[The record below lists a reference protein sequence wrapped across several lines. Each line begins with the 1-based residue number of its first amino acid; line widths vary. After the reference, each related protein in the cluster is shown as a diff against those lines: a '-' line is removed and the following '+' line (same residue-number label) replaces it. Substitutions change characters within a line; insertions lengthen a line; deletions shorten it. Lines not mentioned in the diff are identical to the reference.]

1 MPIQRLSDQLINQIA
16 AGEVVERPAAVVKE
30 LVENSLDAGARRIEI
45 DLEQGGLALIRV
57 RDDGRGIAREELGL
71 ALCRHATSKIASLVD
86 LENVGSLGFRGEALP
101 SILSVSRL
109 SLSSRTADDAHGWKV
124 AGAGSA
130 DEHAVPEPMALAP
143 GTTVEVC
150 DLFFN
155 TPARRKFLRS
165 PATELRHA
173 DQWLRR
179 LALARMDVALALRHE
194 RRRVLDLAPMQGDG
208 TARVAAI
215 CGADFVEHGVPVD
228 ESRLDMRLTG
238 WFARPSFSRSSTDL
252 QYFFV
257 NGRCVRDRLVA
268 FALRRALAD
277 AMHSTRHPA
286 FVLYLEL
293 DPRAVDVNVHPQKTE
308 VRFRDSARVHDF
320 LFGAVQQ
327 RLRDLRPQS
336 DQHRVEWTQPADR
349 SERAAEGSERSNSI
363 LAGRTA
369 WPTQPARLPF
379 EVREPDLAR
388 TAWGLL
394 AQAREPLEGRA
405 AADAAGAVPETDY
418 VLGRALG
425 QLHGIYILAQN
436 ARGLVL
442 VDAHAA
448 HERVLY
454 ERMKQDL
461 AEGTIPAQTLLVP
474 EPIHLAEDEADA
486 LEMRREELARLGLV
500 IDRAGPATL
509 LVRAAPGLLAREDL
523 PSLVAGLVRDEGR
536 PAPHAHLGEVLDA
549 QSRVLADVACRAA
562 IKANR
567 RLTVPEMDALLR
579 DMERT
584 ALSDQCNHGR
594 PTWVQLDLSSLD
606 RLFLR
611 GR

>member
-1 MPIQRLSDQLINQIA
+1 MPIRLLPDVLINQIA

-30 LVENSLDAGARRIEI
+30 LVENSLDAGARRIEV

-57 RDDGRGIAREELGL
+57 RDDGRGIELDELPL
-71 ALCRHATSKIASLVD
+71 ALARHATSKIASLAD
-86 LENVGSLGFRGEALP
+86 LESVDSLGFRGEALP

-109 SLSSRTADDAHGWKV
+109 TLGSRTATSEHGWSV
-124 AGAGSA
+124 SGAGAFDSSVA
-130 DEHAVPEPMALAP
+130 PQALAHPP
-143 GTTVEVC
+143 GTSVEVC

-155 TPARRKFLRS
+155 TPARRKFLKS
-165 PATELRHA
+165 PSTELRHA
-173 DQWLRR
+173 EQWLRR
-179 LALARMDVALALRHE
+179 LALGRTDVGLVLRHE
-194 RRRVLDLAPMQGDG
+194 RRRLMDLAPVTDDATRDARLKAVCGDEFLEH
-208 TARVAAI
+208 RVL
-215 CGADFVEHGVPVD
+215 VD
-228 ESRLDMRLTG
+228 ESRHDLRLTG
-238 WFARPSFSRSSTDL
+238 WFARPSFSRASADL
-252 QYFFV
+252 QYFYV

-293 DPRAVDVNVHPQKTE
+293 DARAVDVNVHPQKTE

-327 RLRDLRPQS
+327 RLRDLRPEA
-336 DQHRVEWTQPADR
+336 DQHRVHFAGLPASGDQGASPMAR
-349 SERAAEGSERSNSI
+349 PWSTN
-363 LAGRTA
+363 TA
-369 WPTQPARLPF
+369 SLPLSA
-379 EVREPDLAR
+379 REPSFAQ
-388 TAWGLL
+388 TAWGLM
-394 AQAREPLEGRA
+394 R
-405 AADAAGAVPETDY
+405 DAASAGPSATTAEPIPAQEFA
-418 VLGRALG
+418 LGRALA
-425 QLHGIYILAQN
+425 QLHGVFILAEN

-454 ERMKQDL
+454 ERMKREL
-461 AEGTIPAQTLLVP
+461 AEGPVPSQAMLVP
-474 EPIHLAEDEADA
+474 EPIHVAEDEADA
-486 LEMRREELARLGLV
+486 LEARREELSGLGISL
-500 IDRAGPATL
+500 DRVGPATVV
-509 LVRAAPGLLAREDL
+509 VRAAPPLLGREDVAAL
-523 PSLVAGLVRDEGR
+523 IAGLVRDEGR

-567 RLTVPEMDALLR
+567 RLSLPEMDALLR

-584 ALSDQCNHGR
+584 ELADQCNHGR
-594 PTWVQLDLSSLD
+594 PTWVQLEMSELD

>member
-1 MPIQRLSDQLINQIA
+1 MPIRQLPDVLINQIA

-30 LVENSLDAGARRIEI
+30 LVENSLDAGAQRIEV

-57 RDDGRGIAREELGL
+57 RDDGRGIARDELPL
-71 ALCRHATSKIASLVD
+71 ALARHATSKIASLAD

-101 SILSVSRL
+101 SILSVSRMTL
-109 SLSSRTADDAHGWKV
+109 TSRTADAEHGWSV
-124 AGAGSA
+124 AGAGSF
-130 DEHAVPEPMALAP
+130 DGSAP
-143 GTTVEVC
+143 QAQAHPRGTSIEVC

-155 TPARRKFLRS
+155 TPARRKFLKS
-165 PATELRHA
+165 PSTELRHA
-173 DQWLRR
+173 EQWLRR
-179 LALARMDVALALRHE
+179 LALGRPDVALTLRHE
-194 RRRVLDLAPMQGDG
+194 RRRLMDLMPVTDDATRDARLKAVCGDEFLEHRVL
-208 TARVAAI
+208 
-215 CGADFVEHGVPVD
+215 VD
-228 ESRLDMRLTG
+228 ESRHDFRLTG
-238 WFARPSFSRSSTDL
+238 WFARPSFSRASADL
-252 QYFFV
+252 QYFYV

-293 DPRAVDVNVHPQKTE
+293 DARAVDVNVHPQKTE

-327 RLRDLRPQS
+327 RLRDLRPQA
-336 DQHRVEWTQPADR
+336 DQHRVSFGGLPAALPGD
-349 SERAAEGSERSNSI
+349 SSQSSSGATDAPSAPRAWLPG
-363 LAGRTA
+363 TA
-369 WPTQPARLPF
+369 SLPLTAR
-379 EVREPDLAR
+379 EATIAH
-388 TAWGLL
+388 TAWGMMRD
-394 AQAREPLEGRA
+394 APAMEARSSEPA
-405 AADAAGAVPETDY
+405 ASQDY
-418 VLGRALG
+418 ALG
-425 QLHGIYILAQN
+425 HALAQLHGVFILAQN

-454 ERMKQDL
+454 ERMKREL
-461 AEGTIPAQTLLVP
+461 AEGPVPSQALLVP
-474 EPIHLAEDEADA
+474 EPIHVAEDEADV
-486 LEMRREELARLGLV
+486 LESRRDELSDLGISL
-500 IDRAGPATL
+500 DRVGPATVVVRSAPPL
-509 LVRAAPGLLAREDL
+509 LGREDVSAL
-523 PSLVAGLVRDEGR
+523 IAGLVRDEGR

-567 RLTVPEMDALLR
+567 RLTLPEMHALLR

-584 ALSDQCNHGR
+584 ELADQCNHGR
-594 PTWVQLDLSSLD
+594 PTWVQLEMAELD

>member
-1 MPIQRLSDQLINQIA
+1 MPIRLLPDVLINQIA

-30 LVENSLDAGARRIEI
+30 LVENSLDAGARRIEV
-45 DLEQGGLALIRV
+45 DLEHGGLALIRV
-57 RDDGRGIAREELGL
+57 RDDGRGIEVDELPL
-71 ALCRHATSKIASLVD
+71 ALARHATSKIASLAD
-86 LENVGSLGFRGEALP
+86 LESVDSLGFRGEALP

-109 SLSSRTADDAHGWKV
+109 TLGSRTAASEHGWSV
-124 AGAGSA
+124 SGAGAFDSSVA
-130 DEHAVPEPMALAP
+130 PQALAHPP
-143 GTTVEVC
+143 GTSVEVC

-155 TPARRKFLRS
+155 TPARRKFLKS
-165 PATELRHA
+165 PSTELRHA
-173 DQWLRR
+173 EQWLRR
-179 LALARMDVALALRHE
+179 LALGRTDVGLVLRHE
-194 RRRVLDLAPMQGDG
+194 RRRLMDLAPVTDDATRDARLKAVCGDEFLEH
-208 TARVAAI
+208 RVL
-215 CGADFVEHGVPVD
+215 VD
-228 ESRLDMRLTG
+228 ESRHDLRLTG
-238 WFARPSFSRSSTDL
+238 WFARPSFSRASADL
-252 QYFFV
+252 QYFYV

-293 DPRAVDVNVHPQKTE
+293 DARAVDVNVHPQKTE

-327 RLRDLRPQS
+327 RLRDLRPEA
-336 DQHRVEWTQPADR
+336 DQHRVHFGGLSASGEQPSPSIAR
-349 SERAAEGSERSNSI
+349 SWSTNTSS
-363 LAGRTA
+363 
-369 WPTQPARLPF
+369 LPLS
-379 EVREPDLAR
+379 VREPTFAQ
-388 TAWGLL
+388 TAWGLM
-394 AQAREPLEGRA
+394 R
-405 AADAAGAVPETDY
+405 DAAPADPNATTTEPMPTQEY
-418 VLGRALG
+418 ALGRALA
-425 QLHGIYILAQN
+425 QLHGVFILAEN

-454 ERMKQDL
+454 ERMKREL
-461 AEGTIPAQTLLVP
+461 AEGPVPSQAMLVP
-474 EPIHLAEDEADA
+474 EPIHVAEDEADA
-486 LEMRREELARLGLV
+486 LEARREELSGLGISL
-500 IDRAGPATL
+500 DRVGPSTVV
-509 LVRAAPGLLAREDL
+509 VRAAPPLLGREDVSAL
-523 PSLVAGLVRDEGR
+523 IAGLVRDEGR

-567 RLTVPEMDALLR
+567 RLSLPEMDALLR

-584 ALSDQCNHGR
+584 ELADQCNHGR
-594 PTWVQLDLSSLD
+594 PTWVQLEMWELD